1 MKPLKDRLG
10 VSSHMYQGIAPNADR
25 DFEISQYTSS
35 GLRRI
40 RQDFLWEQIEP
51 RRGEFH
57 FEAVQGQVDAARAAG
72 LQLTALLAY
81 GTSWATGGTGNPDA
95 IAPEDFANFAGR
107 VAQQY
112 CTSIKSYE
120 IWNEP
125 DLAGSWPPAPNP
137 THYGRLLKVAFSA
150 IKRTCP
156 DAQVILGG
164 LSSYSRPS
172 DRWWFLRSLGT
183 AHPDICAFFDGLGL
197 HPYTFDQ
204 RVPPELNA
212 EIWGVGAQS
221 QVSMTQVARARLR
234 EMGCPDK
241 PLWFT
246 ELGWPSYNA
255 GLSFRVTPAM
265 QARFLIRSLLLGLKE
280 DVANLSIYTFWD
292 EDPSSPV
299 GRPQESHFG
308 LFGWPRSERRAKP
321 AFTAVQN
328 LLAVLGNATTITDA
342 SSEYVFP
349 GDVYALRISGDPSG
363 RTAIAFWDGRSTAI
377 TGVLGVNFSSYRF
390 RLRVPAGT
398 RRAEW
403 MTMQGRREPFPI
415 DAEREVLLVGDVSYL
430 LLE

>member
-1 MKPLKDRLG
+1 
-10 VSSHMYQGIAPNADR
+10 MYQGIAPNGDR

-57 FEAVQGQVDAARAAG
+57 FEVVQGQVDAARAAG

-125 DLAGSWPPAPNP
+125 DLAGPWPPAPNP
-137 THYGRLLKVAFSA
+137 THYGRLLKAAFSA
-150 IKRTCP
+150 IKRACP

-172 DRWWFLRSLGT
+172 DRWWFLRSLSG

-221 QVSMTQVARARLR
+221 QVSMTQVARAAARDGLSRQAALVYRTGMALLHRWVELSGNASNAGAVPHPQPSVRAQGGCR
-234 EMGCPDK
+234 ESIDLYVLGRGSI
-241 PLWFT
+241 
-246 ELGWPSYNA
+246 ELGWPPPGVS
-255 GLSFRVTPAM
+255 LWTFRVAAQRAAR
-265 QARFLIRSLLLGLKE
+265 QACFHGSPESPSGIRQRDNHHRCIERVCLSRRRIRPQNLWRPVGSHSHRLLGRTEYGDYRSPGSKLLF
-280 DVANLSIYTFWD
+280 LSIQA
-292 EDPSSPV
+292 P
-299 GRPQESHFG
+299 RPRWNPEG
-308 LFGWPRSERRAKP
+308 
-321 AFTAVQN
+321 
-328 LLAVLGNATTITDA
+328 
-342 SSEYVFP
+342 
-349 GDVYALRISGDPSG
+349 
-363 RTAIAFWDGRSTAI
+363 
-377 TGVLGVNFSSYRF
+377 
-390 RLRVPAGT
+390 
-398 RRAEW
+398 
-403 MTMQGRREPFPI
+403 
-415 DAEREVLLVGDVSYL
+415 
-430 LLE
+430 